1 MFPPREGKYSKKKRE
16 LRGNSG
22 EYNSKG
28 VDLKKKQQRELTRNK
43 AKGCVEPQEEKHFRE
58 A

>member
-28 VDLKKKQQRELTRNK
+28 VDLKKKT
-43 AKGCVEPQEEKHFRE
+43 AKGANKKQGKRVC
-58 A
+58 